1 MNSSLGILWQACPGG
16 ARILRVFGDSPC
28 PALPVQI
35 EGFPVVEIGPYCF
48 AQNQRSQPAD
58 ARFWSVDGRG
68 PAAYLHPIAGDFV
81 QGVTLPAGVRALH
94 NAAFYNCRKLEWL
107 CAGSAL
113 ESVGSDLF
121 TNCRVL
127 DRFILD
133 AAPDAPTGLKKLVAA
148 VSADIGA
155 VFAPGGAVQAKV
167 FYPEYFEFLDENTS
181 EEVSTEITEETEES
195 IEEDV
200 VWDDELRQLSD
211 DDFGAVNEKV
221 FDYDDPDYIKEGT
234 LKVDY
239 GPDTTGEKEAIN
251 VPQGTRFDQYTHSD
265 TGGRYFAEEG
275 ADYDSLNLPDVEDKR
290 TLSTYE
296 VVEDG
301 LEVDQSGIAYQPW
314 QDKTGDNGSFQYNF
328 PKMDEYGKRLY
339 GEDGKPL
346 YMSTEELLESGKI
359 RKVEK

>member
-1 MNSSLGILWQACPGG
+1 MDDEFDETCDISSDIEQETAEIEEDMTDTEIVEDEGDIHWTDDGVNYTVCQDACDEKD
-16 ARILRVFGDSPC
+16 V
-28 PALPVQI
+28 
-35 EGFPVVEIGPYCF
+35 
-48 AQNQRSQPAD
+48 
-58 ARFWSVDGRG
+58 
-68 PAAYLHPIAGDFV
+68 
-81 QGVTLPAGVRALH
+81 
-94 NAAFYNCRKLEWL
+94 
-107 CAGSAL
+107 
-113 ESVGSDLF
+113 
-121 TNCRVL
+121 
-127 DRFILD
+127 
-133 AAPDAPTGLKKLVAA
+133 
-148 VSADIGA
+148 
-155 VFAPGGAVQAKV
+155 
-167 FYPEYFEFLDENTS
+167 EFLDENTS
-181 EEVSTEITEETEES
+181 EEVSTEITEETEETEES

-200 VWDDELRQLSD
+200 VWDDELQQLSD

-234 LKVDY
+234 LKVNY

>member
-1 MNSSLGILWQACPGG
+1 MDDEFNETCDISSDVEQDTTATEEDMTDTDTEIVEDDEFDETCDISSDIEQETAEIEEDMTDTEIVEDEGDIHWTDDGVNYTVCQDACDEKD
-16 ARILRVFGDSPC
+16 V
-28 PALPVQI
+28 
-35 EGFPVVEIGPYCF
+35 
-48 AQNQRSQPAD
+48 
-58 ARFWSVDGRG
+58 
-68 PAAYLHPIAGDFV
+68 
-81 QGVTLPAGVRALH
+81 
-94 NAAFYNCRKLEWL
+94 
-107 CAGSAL
+107 
-113 ESVGSDLF
+113 
-121 TNCRVL
+121 
-127 DRFILD
+127 
-133 AAPDAPTGLKKLVAA
+133 
-148 VSADIGA
+148 
-155 VFAPGGAVQAKV
+155 
-167 FYPEYFEFLDENTS
+167 EFLDENTS
-181 EEVSTEITEETEES
+181 EEVSTEITEETEETEES

-200 VWDDELRQLSD
+200 VLDDELKQLSD
-211 DDFGAVNEKV
+211 DDFGAVNGKV

-234 LKVDY
+234 LKVNY

-275 ADYDSLNLPDVEDKR
+275 ADYDSLNLPDVEEKR

-301 LEVDQSGIAYQPW
+301 LEVDRSGIAFQSW

-346 YMSTEELLESGKI
+346 YMSTEELVESGKI

>member
-1 MNSSLGILWQACPGG
+1 MDDEFNETCDISSDVEQDTTVIEEDMTDTDTEIVEDDGDIHWTDDGVNYTVCQDACDEKD
-16 ARILRVFGDSPC
+16 V
-28 PALPVQI
+28 
-35 EGFPVVEIGPYCF
+35 
-48 AQNQRSQPAD
+48 
-58 ARFWSVDGRG
+58 
-68 PAAYLHPIAGDFV
+68 
-81 QGVTLPAGVRALH
+81 
-94 NAAFYNCRKLEWL
+94 
-107 CAGSAL
+107 
-113 ESVGSDLF
+113 
-121 TNCRVL
+121 
-127 DRFILD
+127 
-133 AAPDAPTGLKKLVAA
+133 
-148 VSADIGA
+148 
-155 VFAPGGAVQAKV
+155 
-167 FYPEYFEFLDENTS
+167 EFLDENTS
-181 EEVSTEITEETEES
+181 EEVSTEITEETEETEES

-200 VWDDELRQLSD
+200 VLDDELKQLSD

-221 FDYDDPDYIKEGT
+221 MDYNDPDYIKEGT
-234 LKVDY
+234 LKVNY

-275 ADYDSLNLPDVEDKR
+275 ADYDSLNLPDVEEKR

-301 LEVDQSGIAYQPW
+301 LEVDRSGIAFQPW

-346 YMSTEELLESGKI
+346 YMSTEELVESGKI